1 MASVPP
7 VGSSTRLRTASARD
21 RLSAMCGA
29 CHSMCTGLMSLHCCM
44 RAPWCA
50 RHHGGGACAC
60 AGALPPA
67 HSAALQRAPSDTHA
81 ERSFESVYL
90 EPCCVR
96 MPSLTILSQS
106 ALNFRRSHAM
116 RSGRSSG
123 TPVASNIESSDK
135 ACGIPVTLSKISS
148 RTSHSSCESYSAS
161 DANALKRCPTQVEP
175 YIVSGSNWQAHSCQA
190 TGQRAWALHPAP
202 DLWLL
207 LHLFLVARPGAARRG
222 FSQLHP

>member
-1 MASVPP
+1 MGASTRFHAAIYISYDVTLSVVDPAHPTLSHHTCAWSHHTLSHHTHTAVGADRVASVPP

-50 RHHGGGACAC
+50 HHHGGGACAC

-67 HSAALQRAPSDTHA
+67 LSAALQCTPSDTHA
-81 ERSFESVYL
+81 ERSFEVSVYL

-106 ALNFRRSHAM
+106 ALNFRRSHGDLARVWPCRLAQQPLAEIRAHTDQRHTPPPM
-116 RSGRSSG
+116 ARSGRC
-123 TPVASNIESSDK
+123 D
-135 ACGIPVTLSKISS
+135 
-148 RTSHSSCESYSAS
+148 R
-161 DANALKRCPTQVEP
+161 NAHL
-175 YIVSGSNWQAHSCQA
+175 SGSRRRR
-190 TGQRAWALHPAP
+190 GQRAGAL
-202 DLWLL
+202 
-207 LHLFLVARPGAARRG
+207 
-222 FSQLHP
+222 